1 MLPCSAADFAEDL
14 RMMNAKARKKEK
26 RRSGREPL
34 KTKTAM
40 EDAALDA
47 ALLYDGESTT
57 TIPPEDD
64 GDSSTDDEADE
75 AADYLMKTLPQTFAV
90 ALATRL
96 MQAGH
101 EEPTKM
107 ELDTLARIMEFSIL
121 PTMEPYILEMR
132 RQEAEGAVIER
143 VSLQFGCKIY
153 TDKTQDEATT
163 KEGDTAAQGAPQ
175 QEPAGAVQGSQTD
188 PVQAQQGTGEGAAD
202 AAQSTLWEAALDT
215 AKSEGGSADEIQARA
230 AKILRKRK
238 QRIKEKSKAKKPA
251 VIAVA

>member
-1 MLPCSAADFAEDL
+1 
-14 RMMNAKARKKEK
+14 MNAKARKKEK
-26 RRSGREPL
+26 RRSKREAL
-34 KTKTAM
+34 KTKTTT

-47 ALLYDGESTT
+47 ALLYGGESTT
-57 TIPPEDD
+57 TTTPEDD
-64 GDSSTDDEADE
+64 GDSSTDDDSEAI
-75 AADYLMKTLPQTFAV
+75 DYLMRSLPQTFAV

-153 TDKTQDEATT
+153 TDKTKDEATT

-251 VIAVA
+251 VRAVA